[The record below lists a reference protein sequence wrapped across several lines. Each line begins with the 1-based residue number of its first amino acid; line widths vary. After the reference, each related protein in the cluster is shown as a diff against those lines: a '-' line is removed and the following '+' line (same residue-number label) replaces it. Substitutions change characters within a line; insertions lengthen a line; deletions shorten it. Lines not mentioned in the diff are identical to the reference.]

1 MSIFL
6 DHAGDNLIGLEMR
19 HEMREGE
26 RSVMRPASFHLKSDG
41 LRRTVSAKHRWSVP
55 DVR

>member
-6 DHAGDNLIGLEMR
+6 DHTGDNLIGLEI
-19 HEMREGE
+19 HHQMREGE
-26 RSVMRPASFHLKSDG
+26 RSLMRPASFHLKSDG